1 MVKVSVI
8 VPIYN
13 SEKYLERCIVSL
25 INQTLKDIEIILVN
39 DASPD
44 NSMDIVRKYEKLDPR
59 IVVID
64 NKVNIVACRNLG
76 IKIAKGEYLGFVDAD
91 DWVEPTM
98 YEELYQITYNEK
110 VDVVASDVMC
120 CFSSGRNV
128 IETNIKEKDFDNADK
143 VKASVAQ
150 FGGRLFANIW
160 KRELIT
166 NDILFLE
173 HCLYCDSI
181 VIAWYMKANSFKK
194 VSKPFY
200 NYFVNDTSVTHR
212 MDSERFFDRLVG
224 AKDMLDRC
232 RAIGLYAK
240 YQEEI
245 DYSFYRL
252 YLKNTLLLINRSWT
266 HIPSAFIKSA
276 RQEFLNN
283 VDINKNKYFI
293 LHKGDNNNI
302 SSRLLLLNAYLGI
315 FYLHIDLLH
324 YKFRRKIK
332 IGRLVRSVKNL
343 LFK

>member
-1 MVKVSVI
+1 
-8 VPIYN
+8 
-13 SEKYLERCIVSL
+13 
-25 INQTLKDIEIILVN
+25 
-39 DASPD
+39 
-44 NSMDIVRKYEKLDPR
+44 
-59 IVVID
+59 
-64 NKVNIVACRNLG
+64 
-76 IKIAKGEYLGFVDAD
+76 
-91 DWVEPTM
+91 
-98 YEELYQITYNEK
+98 
-110 VDVVASDVMC
+110 
-120 CFSSGRNV
+120 
-128 IETNIKEKDFDNADK
+128 
-143 VKASVAQ
+143 
-150 FGGRLFANIW
+150 
-160 KRELIT
+160 
-166 NDILFLE
+166 
-173 HCLYCDSI
+173 
-181 VIAWYMKANSFKK
+181 MKANSFKK